1 MTIYKKSAYCR
12 NCEDCNRKS
21 ELFTLLNEE
30 ETSIINDDRF
40 EVQFKPGEN
49 IAKQGTNLTHI
60 VSLTSGYAKVY
71 IEGINDRNLLLKL
84 VGPHSIL
91 AGPGVFT
98 DQRFHFSLTAL
109 EPCSVC
115 FINVENFKK
124 VLKMNSE
131 FNFKYF
137 EHLSIKRMM
146 MYDKLIS
153 LTQKQMHGK
162 IADALIYLS
171 ETVYESL
178 EFELT
183 ISRQDL
189 ADMTAMSKDSAIRI
203 LKELE
208 KDGIIKINGRNISIP
223 GMELLKEISAKG

>member
-1 MTIYKKSAYCR
+1 MTIYKKSIYCK
-12 NCEDCNRKS
+12 NCDDCNRRS
-21 ELFTLLNEE
+21 DLFKLLNDEE
-30 ETSIINDDRF
+30 LAILNEDRF
-40 EVQFKPGEN
+40 EVMFKPGEN
-49 IAKQGTNLTHI
+49 IVKQGTNLTHI
-60 VSLTSGYAKVY
+60 VNLTSGLAKLY
-71 IEGINDRNLLLKL
+71 IEGINDRNLLLNL
-84 VGPHSIL
+84 IGPYSIIG
-91 AGPGVFT
+91 GPGVFT

-124 VLKMNSE
+124 VININAVFAGKFL
-131 FNFKYF
+131 
-137 EHLSIKRMM
+137 EHLNSKQHML
-146 MYDKLIS
+146 YDKLIS

-171 ETVYESL
+171 EKIYKSPD
-178 EFELT
+178 FEVT

-208 KDGIIKINGRNISIP
+208 KDGIISINGKTFSIP
-223 GMELLKEISAKG
+223 GMDALKEISAKG

>member
-1 MTIYKKSAYCR
+1 MAIYKKSAYCR

-21 ELFTLLNEE
+21 TLFQLLTPDEILIMNE
-30 ETSIINDDRF
+30 DRF
-40 EVQFKPGEN
+40 EVQFKAGEN

-60 VSLTSGYAKVY
+60 INITSGIAKVY
-71 IEGINDRNLLLKL
+71 IEGINDRNLLLSL
-84 VGPHSIL
+84 IGANSII

-98 DQRFHFSLTAL
+98 DQRNHYSITAL

-124 VLKMNSE
+124 VINQNPAFTVKFLEYLNLR
-131 FNFKYF
+131 
-137 EHLSIKRMM
+137 HAGL
-146 MYDKLIS
+146 YDKLIS

-171 ETVYESL
+171 DKIYESL
-178 EFELT
+178 DFELS

-208 KDGIIKINGRNISIP
+208 KDGIIAINGRNISIP
-223 GMELLKEISAKG
+223 GMEALKEISAKG